1 MKKTWIA
8 FAAATWLLLQ
18 APAFAG
24 HIIHLKDG
32 ARFLVD
38 QYVEQGDQIRFKR
51 YGGFIGIE
59 KDRVSRIEEIE
70 DTPEQTRVPAD
81 KPIATAPGEA
91 KTGEPVAS
99 HASQGIIE
107 EPSAAGKR
115 GGVADTPKEKEGER
129 PAPASQGPA
138 GESDQEKAAR
148 IKAFLEEKRQI
159 MQEMERATEAFK
171 EAKAAHDTQ
180 RKKQFWDRLLTL
192 QKKLTE
198 LRERVMAQH
207 EGSLP
212 GWWNGTAQA
221 P

>member
-70 DTPEQTRVPAD
+70 ETPEQTRVPAD

-91 KTGEPVAS
+91 KTGEPIAS
-99 HASQGIIE
+99 HASPGIIE
-107 EPSAAGKR
+107 EPSAAGKK

-129 PAPASQGPA
+129 PAPASQEPA

-171 EAKAAHDTQ
+171 EAKRDNNTAE
-180 RKKQFWDRLLTL
+180 KEKWWI
-192 QKKLTE
+192 
-198 LRERVMAQH
+198 ERVRLRNKLGELENAVRSANN
-207 EGSLP
+207 GTLP
-212 GWWNGTAQA
+212 GWWEHI